1 MNSQDAQFHGI
12 VLGIIFLL
20 VAIISVFYAKQ
31 KNEFKEKL
39 FHGLYGLL
47 SFGTLILIF
56 VGAMVASTRSGM
68 AFMDW
73 PTSNGLIWPGLD
85 QWIHQKDMFWEHFH
99 RLIAEGV
106 GVVAICALIWS
117 FFVFDKKFVKA
128 SAILLILIIIQ
139 GIFGGLTVKK
149 LTAWWTST
157 LHGFVAQIVFC
168 YMVVV
173 FYKTSRKIR
182 SLKPVVDDDSWL
194 RSIPKITCAVVLIQL
209 LLGASFRH
217 KMKVAQFSSTIDE
230 AGQIALKKNDISLSP
245 LKSGTYSVQLK
256 VPAAG
261 EYELSFSVSE
271 KISKAITESTNE
283 FVTVGELKLQAGE
296 KYSLMTKGNILE
308 IKLTGPER
316 LEKSVFEEEKEKHL
330 PFVIVY
336 KEKLEGNRHLLWA
349 HIAFAIVVTVFVLLL
364 GVYLFKKKEKFASLK
379 WISIGLL
386 TTVIVQIFL
395 GLIAFITVNE
405 RQKDIYDQ
413 VKTILTSAHLA
424 NGAVLLAFCVLA
436 LFLCR
441 WGFVKSAIEE

>member
-12 VLGIIFLL
+12 VLGVILLL
-20 VAIISVFYAKQ
+20 VLIISVIYSKQ
-31 KNEFKEKL
+31 KAELKEKL
-39 FHGLYGLL
+39 FHGLYGIL
-47 SFGTLILIF
+47 SIGTIVLIF

-73 PTSNGLIWPGLD
+73 PTSNGLIWPSLD
-85 QWIHQKDMFWEHFH
+85 QWMHQKDMFWEHFH

-117 FFVFDKKFVKA
+117 FFVFEKKYVKA
-128 SAILLILIIIQ
+128 SAILLVLIILQ

-149 LTAWWTST
+149 MTAWWTST
-157 LHGFVAQIVFC
+157 LHGFVAQIIFC
-168 YMVVV
+168 YMVVIY
-173 FYKTSRKIR
+173 YKTSNKIR
-182 SLKPVVDDDSWL
+182 SLKAVVDDDSWL
-194 RSIPKITCAVVLIQL
+194 RSIPKIVCVVVLIQL

-217 KMKVAQFSSTIDE
+217 KMKVAQFSTTIGE
-230 AGQIALKKNDISLSP
+230 SSQISLKKNSVKLTP
-245 LKSGTYSVQLK
+245 LKAGDYTVQIK
-256 VPAAG
+256 VPSSG
-261 EYELSFSVSE
+261 DYELSLSDSQ
-271 KISKAITESTNE
+271 KISESITAGSNE
-283 FVTVGELKLQAGE
+283 FVNVGVLSLEEGASYELN
-296 KYSLMTKGNILE
+296 TKGNILG

-316 LEKSVFEEEKEKHL
+316 IEKSIFEKEKNKYL

-336 KEKLEGNRHLLWA
+336 KEKLDGNRHLLWA
-349 HIAFAIVVTVFVLLL
+349 HIGFAIVVTLFVLLL
-364 GVYLFKKKEKFASLK
+364 GMYLLKKKDKQAILK
-379 WISIGLL
+379 GVSIGLL
-386 TTVIVQIFL
+386 LTVVVQVFL

-436 LFLCR
+436 LFFCR